1 MSITTQQ
8 QVPTGTW
15 NADPIHSTANFAVKH
30 MGVGTFRAGFKTI
43 EARLADGVLEG
54 RVPVESVSI
63 DQPDLRGH
71 VLAADFL
78 DAATYPE
85 VSFVS
90 RDLRVDGDRLELDG
104 DLTIRGITQPVNATG
119 TIEGP
124 GEDIAGKRR
133 LAISLETIVDRTAH
147 GLTWNAELPK
157 GGKVLGERVTLS
169 VELELVQEA

>member
-1 MSITTQQ
+1 MSAVTQ

-15 NADPIHSTANFAVKH
+15 TADQIHSTAAFAVKH
-30 MGVGTFRAGFKTI
+30 MGVATFRAGFKTI
-43 EARLADGVLEG
+43 EAALVDGVLEG
-54 RVPVESVSI
+54 SVPVESISI
-63 DQPDLRGH
+63 EQPDLRGH

-90 RDLRVDGDRLELDG
+90 RELRVEGDRLELDG
-104 DLTIRGITQPVNATG
+104 ELTIRGNTQPVSATG

-124 GEDIAGKRR
+124 GEDIQGKQR
-133 LAISLETIVDRTAH
+133 LAISLETVIDRTAH

-157 GGKVLGERVTLS
+157 GGKVLAERVKLT
-169 VELELVQEA
+169 VELELVQQEA